1 MPRKKLT
8 KTQVLV
14 TIQKMKNNLS
24 KLFYDKVE
32 QTDSKVPM
40 SPDAMLKIVNVLAN
54 AAKRVK

>member
-8 KTQVLV
+8 KTQVLL

-40 SPDAMLKIVNVLAN
+40 SPDAMLKIVNTLAN
-54 AAKRVK
+54 ATKRVK

>member
-1 MPRKKLT
+1 MPKKKLT

>member
-8 KTQVLV
+8 KTQVLI

-32 QTDSKVPM
+32 VTDSKVPM
-40 SPDAMLKIVNVLAN
+40 SPDAMLKILNTLAN
-54 AAKRVK
+54 ATKRVK